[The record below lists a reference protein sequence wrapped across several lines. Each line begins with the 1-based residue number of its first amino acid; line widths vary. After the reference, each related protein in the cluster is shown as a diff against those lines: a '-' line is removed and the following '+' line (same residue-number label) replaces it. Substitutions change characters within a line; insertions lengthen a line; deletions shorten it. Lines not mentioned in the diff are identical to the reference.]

1 MKNKKT
7 LVLKNNR
14 QTLIRSL
21 IIIGI
26 LGFVALFIFGASST
40 VFATTNIENSQALR
54 STMQSVINIVST
66 AAKYSGIVIALW
78 GIVQIILALRREDSE
93 GISKQI
99 MTVVVGAGLI
109 AIGATLPTIYRNLGG
124 K

>member
-40 VFATTNIENSQALR
+40 VFATNIENSQALR

-109 AIGATLPTIYRNLGG
+109 AIGASLPTIYRNLGG
-124 K
+124 Q

>member
-40 VFATTNIENSQALR
+40 VFATNIENSQALR